1 MREYLLSWDVAQKQD
16 KTALQLWRR
25 TPSIVPGNRIA
36 EDRVF
41 NYLDLVYQREMEG
54 VPYTEQCRRV
64 QELMNGER
72 MKNNCDLIIDGT
84 GIGQA
89 VVDIMRE
96 HGLEPIPIVFT
107 SGLTMNVKY
116 AEATRRFGGFGK
128 TLDLRT
134 IAELCVPKV
143 DMIHAA
149 KVLLE
154 QNRIRIATGVANAEE
169 FKKQLLHFKGKVN
182 ERGNVSYGNDAEA
195 KHDDWVACF
204 IMACWFA
211 NYSGQTDNERKVPKS
226 GGDTYKTWNPLGDT
240 EW

>member
-1 MREYLLSWDVAQKQD
+1 MDREYILGWDVAQKQD

-25 TPSIVPGNRIA
+25 TPSILPGNKIA
-36 EDRVF
+36 EERVF
-41 NYLDLVYQREMEG
+41 NYLDLVYQKEMEG
-54 VPYTEQCRRV
+54 VPYTEQCRCV
-64 QELMNGER
+64 HELIEGER
-72 MKNNCDLIIDGT
+72 LKNNTDLVIDGT

-96 HGLEPIPIVFT
+96 TGLEPIPIIFT
-107 SGLTMNVKY
+107 SGLTMNIKY
-116 AEATRRFGGFGK
+116 MEAQRRFGGFGQS
-128 TLDLRT
+128 LDLKV

-149 KVLLE
+149 KVLIE
-154 QNRIRIATGVANAEE
+154 QNRIRISSGVNNAEE

-182 ERGNVSYGNDAEA
+182 ERGNISYGNDTEA

-204 IMACWFA
+204 IMCCWYA
-211 NYSGQTDNERKVPKS
+211 NYSGQSNNEKKIPKDNNNSYE
-226 GGDTYKTWNPLGDT
+226 WNPLGEL

>member
-54 VPYTEQCRRV
+54 VPYTEQCKAV
-64 QELMNGER
+64 QELLNGER
-72 MKNNCDLIIDGT
+72 MKNNCDLVIDGT

-226 GGDTYKTWNPLGDT
+226 GGDTYKSWNPLGNT